1 YYTDGRRHTNTSNW
15 GQWLCCC
22 IHEKSLRSMPWS
34 PQQGKS
40 SDQQAGCSLPEEVVK
55 KIRQVDQ
62 QSSTLTAAGV
72 AGFSARILD
81 KSEYRIEQRGTSGG
95 GEIVVV
101 QLVEVIKKPGQSLG
115 LYLREGNGADRPTGV
130 FASRYGENS
139 ELERY
144 GDIIRPGDEILSVN
158 NVDVSTMS
166 IDDVVLVLSIP
177 RRLLLRIRY
186 VKNRRERMSLS
197 QSMVTRPV
205 VVFQKDENG
214 HDDAPAS
221 SLLNHP
227 TSTANTWLGKKARQ
241 QQEMAKRCAQ
251 PSCSSSSQPS
261 ISLSPRQQF
270 ASHMPRLL
278 DRQGEPLV
286 ETVSRTARVPPPK
299 ILPSAVRRTDS
310 FTTTPHAVQAF
321 PSYAYSMP
329 RSRTAQTA
337 AAVPIATG
345 LPGPGISGFGQPPA
359 TFGATAPPGIGP
371 ILPPAH
377 APRPMPGQRS
387 MSDVVG
393 YTMHRSLCSPLV
405 EPKPGVSGVLRGI
418 PAPSWQLGGTAS
430 TSYKSN
436 SLPRRRAVSGTTP
449 RSVKWRNDVIGGVHS
464 VDVDSDGAISA
475 PEMAMSP
482 TFTNSYLLQ
491 RDARARFAGA
501 AHGRTIDD
509 IFSAQEYR
517 NWADMDSGVPTYGR
531 QSRWSHTSGDRP
543 PGASIRS
550 SSLPSRAILS
560 QMDRF
565 SVGHERGDILD
576 RLHVSPLMN
585 RRVPLRAAGPGFDV
599 DTLNVT
605 SLTGILVVQII
616 EGRGL
621 KMPERQKAFT
631 EEMYC
636 VLEVNEV
643 HRARTGVSTAE
654 QKFRWRETFEIDVL
668 HATHTHFF
676 VYSWHPQFRH
686 KLCHKGS
693 LKLLEAFIVDR
704 LNGDRMFALNLEPK
718 GQLIV
723 RIAFHSMA
731 VVFRRTVNC
740 RYDGLFGVPL
750 QRLVARDRRET
761 PLVLARL
768 IQEIEHRGLDYS
780 GLYILCG
787 SVEKKRLLREELETN
802 VERTELNIEAV
813 PDTNVL
819 TCLVKDF
826 LRELPE
832 PLIPISIYSMLVEA
846 FSVALPNDPQGNRQ
860 LLLRV
865 IDCLPTPNKNTLILV
880 MDHLKSVLNSEPHN
894 GVTTARLT
902 ALFGCVIFCSF
913 DTPSLEST
921 RGSFP
926 PKEVLNPADPDQAAK
941 TLAMLLEIWPSRMGV
956 RAAVQRAP
964 NRRPPRIRYRNLSAE

>member
-1 YYTDGRRHTNTSNW
+1 
-15 GQWLCCC
+15 
-22 IHEKSLRSMPWS
+22 
-34 PQQGKS
+34 
-40 SDQQAGCSLPEEVVK
+40 
-55 KIRQVDQ
+55 
-62 QSSTLTAAGV
+62 
-72 AGFSARILD
+72 
-81 KSEYRIEQRGTSGG
+81 
-95 GEIVVV
+95 
-101 QLVEVIKKPGQSLG
+101 
-115 LYLREGNGADRPTGV
+115 
-130 FASRYGENS
+130 
-139 ELERY
+139 
-144 GDIIRPGDEILSVN
+144 
-158 NVDVSTMS
+158 
-166 IDDVVLVLSIP
+166 
-177 RRLLLRIRY
+177 
-186 VKNRRERMSLS
+186 
-197 QSMVTRPV
+197 
-205 VVFQKDENG
+205 
-214 HDDAPAS
+214 
-221 SLLNHP
+221 
-227 TSTANTWLGKKARQ
+227 
-241 QQEMAKRCAQ
+241 MAKRCVQ
-251 PSCSSSSQPS
+251 PSCSAPGQSH
-261 ISLSPRQQF
+261 ITLSPRQQF

-278 DRQGEPLV
+278 DKQGEPLV

-299 ILPSAVRRTDS
+299 ILPSAVRRADS
-310 FTTTPHAVQAF
+310 FSTSPAGQPF

-329 RSRTAQTA
+329 RSRTSQTTPA
-337 AAVPIATG
+337 GPAPAG
-345 LPGPGISGFGQPPA
+345 LPGPGFSGFGHPP
-359 TFGATAPPGIGP
+359 TGFGAAAVPGMGPVFPPTR
-371 ILPPAH
+371 

-405 EPKPGVSGVLRGI
+405 EPKPAVPGVLRGM
-418 PAPSWQLGGTAS
+418 PTPSWQLGGAVGA
-430 TSYKSN
+430 SYKSN
-436 SLPRRRAVSGTTP
+436 SLPKRRAVSGTTP

-475 PEMAMSP
+475 PEMAISP
-482 TFTNSYLLQ
+482 TLTDSYLKQ
-491 RDARARFAGA
+491 KEARARFASAG
-501 AHGRTIDD
+501 HGRTIDD

-517 NWADMDSGVPTYGR
+517 NWAGMDSGMGTFDR
-531 QSRWSHTSGDRP
+531 QSRWSHAYGDRPPEARARFASAGHGRTIDDIFSAQEYRNWAGMDSGMGTFDRQSRWSHAYGDRP
-543 PGASIRS
+543 PGASVRS

-560 QMDRF
+560 QVGRC
-565 SVGHERGDILD
+565 SVGHARGDLLD

-599 DTLNVT
+599 DTLNVS
-605 SLTGILVVQII
+605 SLTGILVVQIV

-643 HRARTGVSTAE
+643 HRARTGVSTADH
-654 QKFRWRETFEIDVL
+654 KFRWRETFEIDVL

-750 QRLVARDRRET
+750 QRLVAKDRRET

-787 SVEKKRLLREELETN
+787 SVEKKRLLREELEAS
-802 VERTELNIEAV
+802 VESTELNIEAV
-813 PDTNVL
+813 PDTNIL

-832 PLIPISIYSMLVEA
+832 PLVPTSIYSMLVEA

-865 IDCLPTPNKNTLILV
+865 IDCLPTPNKNTLIFV

-913 DTPSLEST
+913 DTPPEGT
-921 RGSFP
+921 PGSFP
-926 PKEVLNPADPDQAAK
+926 QKEVLNPADPDQAAR
-941 TLAMLLEIWPSRMGV
+941 TLAMLLEIWPSRVNGSESSGSE
-956 RAAVQRAP
+956 
-964 NRRPPRIRYRNLSAE
+964 SAEQATTANPVSESQC

>member
-1 YYTDGRRHTNTSNW
+1 
-15 GQWLCCC
+15 
-22 IHEKSLRSMPWS
+22 
-34 PQQGKS
+34 
-40 SDQQAGCSLPEEVVK
+40 
-55 KIRQVDQ
+55 
-62 QSSTLTAAGV
+62 
-72 AGFSARILD
+72 
-81 KSEYRIEQRGTSGG
+81 
-95 GEIVVV
+95 
-101 QLVEVIKKPGQSLG
+101 
-115 LYLREGNGADRPTGV
+115 
-130 FASRYGENS
+130 
-139 ELERY
+139 
-144 GDIIRPGDEILSVN
+144 
-158 NVDVSTMS
+158 
-166 IDDVVLVLSIP
+166 
-177 RRLLLRIRY
+177 
-186 VKNRRERMSLS
+186 
-197 QSMVTRPV
+197 
-205 VVFQKDENG
+205 
-214 HDDAPAS
+214 
-221 SLLNHP
+221 
-227 TSTANTWLGKKARQ
+227 
-241 QQEMAKRCAQ
+241 MAKRCVQ
-251 PSCSSSSQPS
+251 PSCSAPGQSH
-261 ISLSPRQQF
+261 ITLSPRQQF

-278 DRQGEPLV
+278 DKQGEPLV

-299 ILPSAVRRTDS
+299 ILPSAVRRADS
-310 FTTTPHAVQAF
+310 FSTSPAGQPF

-329 RSRTAQTA
+329 RSRTSQTTPA
-337 AAVPIATG
+337 GPAPAG
-345 LPGPGISGFGQPPA
+345 LPGPGFSGFGHPP
-359 TFGATAPPGIGP
+359 TGFGAAAVPGMGPVFPPTR
-371 ILPPAH
+371 

-405 EPKPGVSGVLRGI
+405 EPKPAVPGVLRGM
-418 PAPSWQLGGTAS
+418 PTPSWQLGGAVGA
-430 TSYKSN
+430 SYKSN
-436 SLPRRRAVSGTTP
+436 SLPKRRAVSGTTP

-475 PEMAMSP
+475 PEMAISP
-482 TFTNSYLLQ
+482 TLTDSYLKQKVDNTLSFFFVLLSVYFIVILKCQ
-491 RDARARFAGA
+491 IHRALMYTLRLTNLEARARFASAG
-501 AHGRTIDD
+501 HGRTIDD

-517 NWADMDSGVPTYGR
+517 NWAGMDSGMGTFDR
-531 QSRWSHTSGDRP
+531 QSRWSHAYGDRP
-543 PGASIRS
+543 PGASVRS

-560 QMDRF
+560 QVGRC
-565 SVGHERGDILD
+565 SVGHARGDLLD

-599 DTLNVT
+599 DTLNVS
-605 SLTGILVVQII
+605 SLTGILVVQIV

-643 HRARTGVSTAE
+643 HRARTGVSTADH
-654 QKFRWRETFEIDVL
+654 KFRWRETFEIDVL

-676 VYSWHPQFRH
+676 VYSWHPQFRHRWREEHGDFICKRQHNTYKCNLRH

-750 QRLVARDRRET
+750 QRLVAKDRRET

-787 SVEKKRLLREELETN
+787 SVEKKRLLREELEAS
-802 VERTELNIEAV
+802 VESTELNIEAV
-813 PDTNVL
+813 PDTNIL

-832 PLIPISIYSMLVEA
+832 PLVPTSIYSMLVEA

-860 LLLRV
+860 LLLR
-865 IDCLPTPNKNTLILV
+865 NTLIFV

-913 DTPSLEST
+913 DTPPEGT
-921 RGSFP
+921 PGSFP
-926 PKEVLNPADPDQAAK
+926 QKEVLNPADPDQAAR
-941 TLAMLLEIWPSRMGV
+941 TLAMLLEIWPSRVNGSESSGSE
-956 RAAVQRAP
+956 
-964 NRRPPRIRYRNLSAE
+964 SAEQATTANPVSESQC

>member
-1 YYTDGRRHTNTSNW
+1 
-15 GQWLCCC
+15 
-22 IHEKSLRSMPWS
+22 
-34 PQQGKS
+34 
-40 SDQQAGCSLPEEVVK
+40 
-55 KIRQVDQ
+55 
-62 QSSTLTAAGV
+62 
-72 AGFSARILD
+72 
-81 KSEYRIEQRGTSGG
+81 
-95 GEIVVV
+95 
-101 QLVEVIKKPGQSLG
+101 
-115 LYLREGNGADRPTGV
+115 
-130 FASRYGENS
+130 
-139 ELERY
+139 
-144 GDIIRPGDEILSVN
+144 
-158 NVDVSTMS
+158 
-166 IDDVVLVLSIP
+166 
-177 RRLLLRIRY
+177 
-186 VKNRRERMSLS
+186 
-197 QSMVTRPV
+197 
-205 VVFQKDENG
+205 
-214 HDDAPAS
+214 
-221 SLLNHP
+221 
-227 TSTANTWLGKKARQ
+227 
-241 QQEMAKRCAQ
+241 MAKRCAQ
-251 PSCSSSSQPS
+251 PSCSSATGSGVPGPS
-261 ISLSPRQQF
+261 HMTLSPREQF

-278 DRQGEPLV
+278 NRQGEPLI

-299 ILPSAVRRTDS
+299 ILPSAVRRADS
-310 FTTTPHAVQAF
+310 FTTAPGMQSF

-329 RSRTAQTA
+329 RSRTSQTA
-337 AAVPIATG
+337 AAGMAVPSMSIAQPQPQMPIPIG
-345 LPGPGISGFGQPPA
+345 MPGAAGPGPGVSGYAQQMPYSTASAMGALQGMGPSGMIGSMYAAQQQPPPQQMQQPQQRPIMP
-359 TFGATAPPGIGP
+359 TLPGQ
-371 ILPPAH
+371 
-377 APRPMPGQRS
+377 QRS

-393 YTMHRSLCSPLV
+393 YTSMHRSLCSPLM
-405 EPKPGVSGVLRGI
+405 EHKPSLPLPIQGVLRQTSAATAPLTTAATICGTGVPSSWQQPQFEGGI
-418 PAPSWQLGGTAS
+418 PGGLAAAQGTSAS
-430 TSYKSN
+430 SSAYKSN
-436 SLPRRRAVSGTTP
+436 SLPRRRAISGMAP

-482 TFTNSYLLQ
+482 TFTNSYLAQ
-491 RDARARFAGA
+491 REARTRFTGPV
-501 AHGRTIDD
+501 HGRTIDD

-517 NWADMDSGVPTYGR
+517 NWATIDSGVQPYER
-531 QSRWSHTSGDRP
+531 QSRWSHAYGDRP

-560 QMDRF
+560 QIGRF
-565 SVGHERGDILD
+565 SVGHERGDVLD

-605 SLTGILVVQII
+605 SLTGILVVQIV

-643 HRARTGVSTAE
+643 HRARTGVSTAD

-723 RIAFHSMA
+723 RIAFHNMA

-761 PLVLARL
+761 PLILARL
-768 IQEIEHRGLDYS
+768 IQEIEQRGLDYS

-787 SVEKKRLLREELETN
+787 SVEKKRLLREELEAS
-802 VERTELNIEAV
+802 VERTELTVEAI

-832 PLIPISIYSMLVEA
+832 PLVPTSIYSMLVEA
-846 FSVALPNDPQGNRQ
+846 FAVALPNDPQGNRQ

-894 GVTTARLT
+894 GVTTTRLT
-902 ALFGCVIFCSF
+902 SLFGCVIFCSL
-913 DTPSLEST
+913 DAPSEATPSSY
-921 RGSFP
+921 P

-941 TLAMLLEIWPSRMGV
+941 TLAMLLDIWPSRVNGSESSGSESTDQATATNQV
-956 RAAVQRAP
+956 SESQC
-964 NRRPPRIRYRNLSAE
+964 